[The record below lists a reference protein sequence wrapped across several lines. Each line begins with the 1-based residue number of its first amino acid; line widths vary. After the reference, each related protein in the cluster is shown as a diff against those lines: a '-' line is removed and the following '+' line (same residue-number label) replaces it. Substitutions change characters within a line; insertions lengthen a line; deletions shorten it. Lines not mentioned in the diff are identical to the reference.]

1 MPAEDLDDTDYE
13 LRNSQI
19 EEFPEENGDFIDLD
33 AQDHI
38 LIETTDSNERIDELE
53 VVPEEFTEANTRN
66 IVDRNNMEL
75 TTISEKTSADSNTTR
90 SRENNSSENQNSQD
104 SEKDDES
111 AA

>member
-1 MPAEDLDDTDYE
+1 MDDTDYE

-66 IVDRNNMEL
+66 IVDRNNTEL
-75 TTISEKTSADSNTTR
+75 TTISEKTSA
-90 SRENNSSENQNSQD
+90 ENQNSQD

>member
-66 IVDRNNMEL
+66 IVDRNNTEL
-75 TTISEKTSADSNTTR
+75 TTISEKTSA
-90 SRENNSSENQNSQD
+90 ENQNSQD